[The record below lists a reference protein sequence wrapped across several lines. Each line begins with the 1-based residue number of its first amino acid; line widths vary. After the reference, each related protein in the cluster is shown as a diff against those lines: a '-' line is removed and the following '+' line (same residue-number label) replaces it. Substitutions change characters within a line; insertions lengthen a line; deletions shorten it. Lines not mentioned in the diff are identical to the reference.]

1 MDIDFS
7 LVLLVLVILTG
18 ALALFDRL
26 VNAEPRRQA
35 VAKLKAIQQPPSE
48 ALAQAIAVAEQE
60 PIVVEYAKS
69 FFPVLL
75 IVLVLRSFLVEPFQ
89 IPSGSMIP
97 TLEVGD
103 FILVNKYTYGLRL
116 PVVGTKIVDINEPR
130 RGEVMVFIPPH
141 DSRYFIKRV
150 VGLPGDTIRYED
162 KVLYINDERV
172 QSQPIDQVEIEMPN
186 GMLQSGIL
194 LTETLGDVEHETQI
208 MNAPSRDGGRTVWV
222 VPAGHYFMMG
232 DNRDNSAD
240 SRVWGAVPEENIV
253 GKAFAIWM
261 HKDAGWTF
269 PTFRRN
275 GLIL

>member
-7 LVLLVLVILTG
+7 LVLLVLVLVSGVIS
-18 ALALFDRL
+18 LADRML
-26 VNAEPRRQA
+26 REKDRKAA
-35 VAKLKAIQQPPSE
+35 ADKLRAAQQPHSE
-48 ALAQAIAVAEQE
+48 ALLVAIAEAERE
-60 PIVVEYAKS
+60 PVVVEYAKS

-116 PVVGTKIVDINEPR
+116 PVIGTKIVPMNDPK

-141 DSRYFIKRV
+141 DKRYFIKRV

-162 KVLYINDERV
+162 KVLYVNGEQVMAEPVGDV
-172 QSQPIDQVEIEMPN
+172 QIEMPN
-186 GMLQSGIL
+186 GFERTGTLYN
-194 LTETLGDVEHETQI
+194 ETLGGVEHLTQI
-208 MNAPSRDGGRTVWV
+208 INAPSRDGDRTVWV
-222 VPAGHYFMMG
+222 VPEGHYFMMG

-240 SRVWGAVPEENIV
+240 SRVWGAVPEKNIV
-253 GKAFAIWM
+253 GKAFAVWM
-261 HKDAGWTF
+261 HKEPGLHLPGF
-269 PTFRRN
+269 SRN
-275 GLIL
+275 GLIF